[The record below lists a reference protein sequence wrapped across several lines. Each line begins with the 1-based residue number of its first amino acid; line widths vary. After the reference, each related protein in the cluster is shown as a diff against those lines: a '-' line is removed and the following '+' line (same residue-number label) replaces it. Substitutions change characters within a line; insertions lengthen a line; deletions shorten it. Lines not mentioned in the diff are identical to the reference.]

1 VQAPPPA
8 RVAPVPSEA
17 RSPSC
22 RVLLVEDQ
30 EIVGATIRRL
40 LEHLGHQV
48 QFATTPSA
56 ALAMVMQGSFDV
68 ILCDV
73 MMPEMRGPALI
84 DKVRLIAPH
93 TAKRVIYMTGNS
105 ADVVDIESELLSKPF
120 TIHQL
125 KAALARAC
133 VPSERPPV
141 SV

>member
-1 VQAPPPA
+1 
-8 RVAPVPSEA
+8 
-17 RSPSC
+17 
-22 RVLLVEDQ
+22 VLLVEDQ

-56 ALAMVMQGSFDV
+56 TLAMVMHSSFDV

-84 DKVRLIAPH
+84 DKIRLIAPH
-93 TAKRVIYMTGNS
+93 TAKCVIYMTGNS
-105 ADVVDIESELLSKPF
+105 ADVVDIDAELLSKPF

-125 KAALARAC
+125 KAALSRAC
-133 VPSERPPV
+133 AGRERMPV
-141 SV
+141 LT